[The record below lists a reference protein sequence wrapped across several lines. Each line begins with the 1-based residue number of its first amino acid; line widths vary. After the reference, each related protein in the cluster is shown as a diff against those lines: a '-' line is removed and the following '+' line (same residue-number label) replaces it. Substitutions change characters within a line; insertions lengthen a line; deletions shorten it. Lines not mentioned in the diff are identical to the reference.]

1 MKNLSNPEETFEFRN
16 VRPVN
21 GRIFTLDIYTGFC
34 FFKKLIPVV
43 KMNKKWSD
51 NFKSNT
57 VFFPGRTKSCD
68 VLISY
73 IGRHNFFVNNRKTDN
88 DGRILIGHDTV
99 NDAAFLLINLDNGNT
114 ETKKVSVLNN
124 LSSLLENF
132 DITLEKKINF
142 SKKF

>member
-1 MKNLSNPEETFEFRN
+1 M
-16 VRPVN
+16 
-21 GRIFTLDIYTGFC
+21 
-34 FFKKLIPVV
+34 
-43 KMNKKWSD
+43 
-51 NFKSNT
+51 
-57 VFFPGRTKSCD
+57 
-68 VLISY
+68 
-73 IGRHNFFVNNRKTDN
+73 NNRKTDN

-114 ETKKVSVLNN
+114 QTKKVSVLNN